1 MFRIESNAGEEI
13 RNIGANVQTE
23 AVDNLATWLDEAAR
37 SVGVLVDDTPKN
49 SQKDNLQIE
58 ADAPVAE
65 VVKVVLD
72 SFGDGRVATKSVDL
86 GPPGDAGLD
95 VMTGVVLF
103 ELGGELVDI
112 ERPFGARADDAHVAF
127 EDVKELWNFIEAGVT
142 QESAD
147 SCTARVVANGP
158 TRPGLFARCHP
169 HRAEL
174 IHLECFS
181 VHADTVLLEE
191 DWTG

>member
-1 MFRIESNAGEEI
+1 M
-13 RNIGANVQTE
+13 
-23 AVDNLATWLDEAAR
+23 
-37 SVGVLVDDTPKN
+37 
-49 SQKDNLQIE
+49 QIE

-95 VMTGVVLF
+95 VVTGVILF
-103 ELGGELVDI
+103 ELRGELVDI

-174 IHLECFS
+174 IHLKDLALE
-181 VHADTVLLEE
+181 ADAFLREK
-191 DWTG
+191 DGAS